1 MSQLQQP
8 GSTGPHG
15 HPAPDH
21 QALGQHPDQSG
32 QYSGQPGQPGQQA
45 PQYGAPAYGSG
56 PQHDGTQYGGP
67 QQYPAPQGSA
77 PQHSGPPQYGDAPQY
92 GSGPA
97 APGPYPPQGAFP
109 QHGTQHGTGP
119 AQPGRKPK
127 KPLLKRWWFW
137 VLAVLAL
144 FTVIGIAGGGGD
156 ESATDT
162 AGSDQAA
169 DSQSAE
175 EAPADEDAAAEDDAD
190 DTADQAAEDSADEAP
205 AAYGLGDAVPTGDWE
220 ITVSNVESGVSQVGD
235 QYLNSTAQGQYIL
248 VDVEVKNTGSEPTY
262 FFEDDVKLLD
272 DAGNTYATD
281 SEASLYT
288 TESGDV
294 FLLEEINPGNTASGV
309 LVFDVPADASPN
321 VLEFQGGIFDTPAEV
336 ALD

>member
-1 MSQLQQP
+1 MSQPQQP

-15 HPAPDH
+15 HPTPDH
-21 QALGQHPDQSG
+21 QHPGQHPGQAG
-32 QYSGQPGQPGQQA
+32 QYSGQTGQTAQQA
-45 PQYGAPAYGSG
+45 PQYGTPAYGS
-56 PQHDGTQYGGP
+56 GTQYGGP
-67 QQYPAPQGSA
+67 QHG
-77 PQHSGPPQYGDAPQY
+77 GPQY

-97 APGPYPPQGAFP
+97 APGAYPPQGSFP
-109 QHGTQHGTGP
+109 QHGPGP

-175 EAPADEDAAAEDDAD
+175 EAPADEDAAAEDEAD

-248 VDVEVKNTGSEPTY
+248 VDVEVKNTGTEPTY

>member
-1 MSQLQQP
+1 MSQPQQP

-21 QALGQHPDQSG
+21 QHLGQHPGQAG
-32 QYSGQPGQPGQQA
+32 QYSGQTGQTAQQA
-45 PQYGAPAYGSG
+45 PQYGTPAYGS
-56 PQHDGTQYGGP
+56 GTQYGGP
-67 QQYPAPQGSA
+67 QQYVAQQGSA
-77 PQHSGPPQYGDAPQY
+77 PQHGAPPPPGAAPQY

-144 FTVIGIAGGGGD
+144 FIVIGIAGGGGD
-156 ESATDT
+156 ESATDS
-162 AGSDQAA
+162 AASDQGA

-175 EAPADEDAAAEDDAD
+175 EAPADEDAAEE
-190 DTADQAAEDSADEAP
+190 DTADEAAEDSADEAP

-235 QYLNSTAQGQYIL
+235 QYLNATAQGQYIL
-248 VDVEVKNTGSEPTY
+248 VDVEVKNTGSEPSY
-262 FFEDDVKLLD
+262 FFEGDVKLLD

-336 ALD
+336 ALG

>member
-1 MSQLQQP
+1 MSQPQQP

-21 QALGQHPDQSG
+21 QHLGQHPGQAG
-32 QYSGQPGQPGQQA
+32 QYSGQTGQTAQQA
-45 PQYGAPAYGSG
+45 PQYGTPAYGS
-56 PQHDGTQYGGP
+56 GTQYGGP
-67 QQYPAPQGSA
+67 QHG
-77 PQHSGPPQYGDAPQY
+77 GPQY

-97 APGPYPPQGAFP
+97 APGPYPQQGSFP
-109 QHGTQHGTGP
+109 QHGTGP
-119 AQPGRKPK
+119 MNQPGRKPK

-235 QYLNSTAQGQYIL
+235 QYLNATAQGQYIL

-336 ALD
+336 ALG